1 MVVADCDVA
10 GAAVRAVGVGVAA
23 EDEAPRAAAFGVDVV
38 VVVNV
43 VRIFRLILNPSDDSA

>member
-10 GAAVRAVGVGVAA
+10 GAAVRAVGVAA

-38 VVVNV
+38 VVV

>member
-1 MVVADCDVA
+1 MVVANIDVT
-10 GAAVRAVGVGVAA
+10 GAAVRAVGVAA

-38 VVVNV
+38 VVVVVV